1 MLDRPGPPVLV
12 LHKARMAN
20 GTVADV
26 TIEGG
31 VISSVGGQPVE
42 GDEIIDLDGRLLLP
56 ALGEPHAHLDKAFTA
71 DVFPNPAGDLLGA
84 VEAIRA
90 AWPTVDVEDIT
101 ERAERAVRKLV
112 ASGTTAIR
120 SHADVNPENGGKS
133 VIALTE
139 VKKRVAHLCDLQIVA
154 LAMPVT
160 GPEGAIG
167 RQLLELALA
176 SGVDVVGTCPHLD
189 EDPLGAVDVALAAAA
204 ESGLPADLHFDEVLD
219 VTVQHLPELA
229 RRVSV
234 RGLGGRVTASHCVSH
249 GLLPA
254 ARQREI
260 GRMLADAGVAVVTNP
275 RTNLF
280 LQARGIEAG
289 PPRGLAGVRALLET
303 GVLVAAGADNVQDP
317 FYVIGRSDPL
327 ETASL
332 LVSAA
337 HLSVDESWRLV
348 SPAVRAVMGL
358 TIVEVV
364 PGAPADLMA
373 VRAETVRE
381 AIAEQP
387 GDRLV
392 FHAGRL
398 VARTTTASWTA

>member
-1 MLDRPGPPVLV
+1 
-12 LHKARMAN
+12 
-20 GTVADV
+20 
-26 TIEGG
+26 
-31 VISSVGGQPVE
+31 
-42 GDEIIDLDGRLLLP
+42 
-56 ALGEPHAHLDKAFTA
+56 
-71 DVFPNPAGDLLGA
+71 
-84 VEAIRA
+84 
-90 AWPTVDVEDIT
+90 
-101 ERAERAVRKLV
+101 
-112 ASGTTAIR
+112 
-120 SHADVNPENGGKS
+120 
-133 VIALTE
+133 
-139 VKKRVAHLCDLQIVA
+139 
-154 LAMPVT
+154 
-160 GPEGAIG
+160 
-167 RQLLELALA
+167 
-176 SGVDVVGTCPHLD
+176 
-189 EDPLGAVDVALAAAA
+189 
-204 ESGLPADLHFDEVLD
+204 
-219 VTVQHLPELA
+219 
-229 RRVSV
+229 
-234 RGLGGRVTASHCVSH
+234 
-249 GLLPA
+249 
-254 ARQREI
+254 
-260 GRMLADAGVAVVTNP
+260 MLADAGVAVVTNP

-280 LQARGIEAG
+280 LQARGVEAG

-358 TIVEVV
+358 PIVEVV